1 MTRKELCGA
10 GSKAAL
16 VVVSSPGGWSRGSG
30 SLPVGFISGPRA
42 HATAAGGKE
51 ANESLFVVRLLNVAR
66 ESCLASRLSR
76 DAVLY
81 RRPHAVV
88 CFDVSRV
95 KAPWDE
101 EWSIGLRPGAVKRRT
116 PSGTSR
122 ERSLGLSR
130 MRRISSNEGRAR
142 ERRGVDGSDR
152 EARGCRLRS
161 ETAKDLRPS

>member
-1 MTRKELCGA
+1 M
-10 GSKAAL
+10 
-16 VVVSSPGGWSRGSG
+16 
-30 SLPVGFISGPRA
+30 
-42 HATAAGGKE
+42 
-51 ANESLFVVRLLNVAR
+51 VRLLNVAR
-66 ESCLASRLSR
+66 ESFPASRLSR

-95 KAPWDE
+95 KAPCED

-130 MRRISSNEGRAR
+130 MRRISSKEGRAR
-142 ERRGVDGSDR
+142 ERG
-152 EARGCRLRS
+152 EAWTGAMERYAVAGC
-161 ETAKDLRPS
+161 DLKRQKT